1 VAAEISDRK
10 QNHPAPSV
18 WSGLRVAGKR
28 GQAFTCVDI
37 GELPLGIEGERWPG
51 PTPAAGE
58 AAAREGQEA
67 RGLELQHSGAGRW
80 RRSGAVSGGELR
92 PVNLPSISLG
102 LLVCLSYLAS
112 LQFGKKGERR
122 VMRTRE
128 QDEPCAQLY

>member
-1 VAAEISDRK
+1 MAAEISDRK

-37 GELPLGIEGERWPG
+37 GELPLGIEGEHWPG

-80 RRSGAVSGGELR
+80 RRSSAFSGGELSA
-92 PVNLPSISLG
+92 VNLPSISSG
-102 LLVCLSYLAS
+102 LFVCLLCLARYS
-112 LQFGKKGERR
+112 SGRVEREER
-122 VMRTRE
+122 
-128 QDEPCAQLY
+128 